1 MRRSGS
7 LLAAVAAALLTAA
20 PAAADRGSLYR
31 GPGPRPGPAALYAKP
46 ARAPQLTNA
55 APFAAKPILVSG
67 ASAYRAGEFLYQ
79 DFLYDDH
86 GARLGQDP
94 TDPSASADTFS
105 KPNGT
110 YTYPTDPV
118 YGANAADLV
127 ELRVKPTADATL
139 FRLTLNTLH
148 DAGRV
153 AATIAIG
160 SSATPRLFPFGA
172 NATAPAQVFLTVHGA
187 TADLRDALT
196 GLAPAGG
203 APSASVDAR
212 RRQITVSVPRS
223 AWNPGT
229 STVRLAAGVGLWD
242 QAAGRYLIPGPSATA
257 STPGG
262 AGVDPLA
269 PAFFNVA
276 FRGAEPLPEVSD
288 TASVLADPSWWRD
301 KLQGNALRTG
311 DLSPFH
317 TDVDFGKLAA
327 GTTDD
332 SQVPETGAFDRILAS
347 RYEPSQGVDYTKSC
361 QSSAGCE
368 GELRGRLQPY
378 AIYVPK
384 ATDKRGRRGLTL
396 LLHSLGA
403 NYNQFAG
410 SRNQAQFGDRTGG
423 HVIIT
428 PTGRGPDGWYYDHA
442 GADTF
447 EVWADVARR
456 YRLDP
461 ARTDIAGYSMGG
473 YGTYKFASQ
482 FPDLFARAQPTVG
495 PPGLGIWAP
504 PNPPQPGGDQSL
516 TFRQLASLRHIP
528 FLIWDAVGDQLV
540 PYPGPVKQAQGF
552 DELGYRYEFDS
563 FAPADHL
570 ALAANDQFA
579 PAAAF
584 LGNHRVHRNP
594 AHVTFVRNPTM
605 DFAEDR
611 TKADHAYWLSGIR
624 LRDGSGPAPL
634 GSVDARSRGFGRDD
648 APARAQT
655 RGSGTLPPGNL
666 GTIAYTSQ
674 QRTWGKAPRSERA
687 NALRIRLTNV
697 RRVTVHPKRA
707 RLTCAARVTL
717 RSDGPAAVKLAG
729 CHRTVRRAR

>member
-1 MRRSGS
+1 MHRLGGV
-7 LLAAVAAALLTAA
+7 LAAVAAALVAAA
-20 PAAADRGSLYR
+20 PAQADRGSLYR

-55 APFAAKPILVSG
+55 APFRAKPILVSG
-67 ASAYRAGEFLYQ
+67 ASAYRKGEFLYQ

-94 TDPSASADTFS
+94 ADPSASANAFS

-127 ELRVKPTADATL
+127 ELRVKPTAGATL

-148 DAGRV
+148 DAGKV
-153 AATIAIG
+153 AATMAIG
-160 SSATPRLFPFGA
+160 SSATPRPFPFGA
-172 NATAPAQVFLTVHGA
+172 GATAPAQLFLTVHGT

-203 APSASVDAR
+203 APTATVDAK
-212 RRQITVSVPRS
+212 RRQITVSVPHS
-223 AWNPGT
+223 AWDPGT
-229 STVRLAAGVGLWD
+229 STVRLAAGVGLWN
-242 QAAGRYLIPGPSATA
+242 QAANRYLMPGASATA

-262 AGVDPLA
+262 AGADPLA

-276 FRGAEPLPEVSD
+276 FRGSEPLPAISD
-288 TASVLADPSWWRD
+288 TANVLADPRWWRD
-301 KLQGNALRTG
+301 QQQGDALRTG

-317 TDVDFGKLAA
+317 ADVDFGKLAA
-327 GTTDD
+327 GTRDE
-332 SQVPETGAFDRILAS
+332 SQVPRTGAFDRILAS
-347 RYEPSQGVDYTKSC
+347 RYEPSQGVDWAKAC

-384 ATDKRGRRGLTL
+384 RTGKHGRRGLTL
-396 LLHSLGA
+396 LLHSLAA

-410 SRNQAQFGDRTGG
+410 SRNQSQFGDRKGG
-423 HVIIT
+423 HVVIT
-428 PTGRGPDGWYYDHA
+428 PSGRGPDGWYYDHA

-461 ARTDIAGYSMGG
+461 ARTTIAGYSMGG

-495 PPGLGIWAP
+495 PPGLGVWTP
-504 PNPPQPGGDQSL
+504 PAPPQPGGDQSL
-516 TFRQLASLRHIP
+516 TARQLASLRNVP
-528 FLIWDAVGDQLV
+528 FRIWDAVEDELV
-540 PYPGPVKQAQGF
+540 PYAGVVRQAQAF
-552 DELGYRYEFDS
+552 DDLGYRYEFDS
-563 FAPADHL
+563 FPTAEHL
-570 ALAANDQFA
+570 TLAANDQFA
-579 PAAAF
+579 PAARF
-584 LGNHRVHRNP
+584 LGNPRVKRNP
-594 AHVTFVRNPTM
+594 PHVTYVRNPTM
-605 DFAEDR
+605 DFAKDR

-624 LRDGSGPAPL
+624 LRDGSGTAPL
-634 GSVDARSRGFGRDD
+634 GSVDARSRGFGRGDPPVH
-648 APARAQT
+648 AQARGT
-655 RGSGTLPPGNL
+655 GTLPPGNL
-666 GTIAYTSQ
+666 GSLDYTSQ
-674 QRTWGKAPRSERA
+674 KRTWGKAPRVKRA
-687 NALRIRLTNV
+687 NVLRIRLRNI
-697 RRVTVHPKRA
+697 RAVTVHPRRA
-707 RLTCAARVTL
+707 RLTCHAKVKL
-717 RSDGPAAVKLAG
+717 RSDGPARVKLAG
-729 CHRTVRRAR
+729 CHRTVRRR